1 MFRITKKGT
10 AEIIAIVD
18 EIRYITYDATS
29 KTFCRAFGKDDA
41 DGIAVKGQV
50 FNFGDTEKLEDYPFA
65 DISEVDGSA
74 LIERLQA
81 EKTQLQTELAETQ
94 EALTEAYETAA
105 NAENELTKTQIAIT
119 ELYERLEG

>member
-1 MFRITKKGT
+1 MYIITKRGT
-10 AEIIAIVD
+10 AEIIATVD
-18 EIRYITYDATS
+18 EIRYIAYDAAS
-29 KTFCRAFGKDDA
+29 NTFCRAFGKDDA

-50 FNFGDTEKLEDYPFA
+50 YNFGDTEKLEGYPFA

-81 EKTQLQTELAETQ
+81 EKNQLQVELVETQ
-94 EALTEAYETAA
+94 AALTEAYETAT
-105 NAENELTKTQIAIT
+105 NAENELTETQLAIT